1 MLWNGLHNRGSR
13 SHQPV
18 CFGDVEDLRPVGGRR
33 PLSRIEDYALIGD
46 THSAALV
53 SLTGS
58 IDWLCLPRFDSPSCF
73 GALLDEHEGGRW
85 RIGPQAEDITV
96 ARSYRP
102 DSLVLETTFESPDG
116 KVRLTDCLPFERGSR
131 PDSPREIH
139 TQDVVVRVVD
149 CLAGS
154 MPMTMDYRPRFD
166 YGHIVPWFT
175 RQGDAI
181 EAVGGPDALRLVA
194 DVPLTMEPWGATADF
209 VVNEG
214 DSLGFLARYHPSH
227 VHGRHIGT
235 ESCHELVDRTDTFWR
250 GWTQRCHYTGEYRG
264 AVLRSLLTLKA
275 LTYSPTGG
283 IVAAPT
289 TSLPEAI
296 GGMRNWDY
304 RYCWLRD
311 ATFTLEVLLRHG
323 YTSEAREWRDWLRTA
338 VAGDPDDLQ
347 IMYGVMGERR
357 LVELE
362 LEWLAGYEGSTPVR
376 VGNAAVDQFQ
386 LDVHGEV
393 MDAMHSARRA
403 GVATS
408 PEAWALEKE
417 IIEHVCKHWIEPDE
431 GIWEV
436 RSGPQH
442 FVHSKVMAW
451 VALDRAV
458 RAVEFFG
465 LKGPAARWRSTRK
478 EIKDEIMSKGVGR
491 DGTCFVRAY
500 GGEDMD
506 ASLLV
511 LPLVGFIDAGD
522 ETMRNTIEVIQKEL
536 MTDDGLVRRY
546 DTEKAPDGLP
556 PGEGMFLLCS
566 FWLVNCLVLLGLRA
580 EAQEIFERLLALC
593 NDVGLL
599 AEQYDPQ
606 LERQVGNF
614 PQAFSHVA
622 LATSAVYLSGSPA
635 GGPALR
641 GG

>member
-1 MLWNGLHNRGSR
+1 MSRG
-13 SHQPV
+13 
-18 CFGDVEDLRPVGGRR
+18 
-33 PLSRIEDYALIGD
+33 
-46 THSAALV
+46 
-53 SLTGS
+53 GS

-85 RIGPQAEDITV
+85 CIAPRSEV
-96 ARSYRP
+96 LSVSRSYRNH
-102 DSLVLETTFESPDG
+102 SLVLETVFESPEG
-116 KVRLTDCLPFERGSR
+116 RVRLTDCLPFERGTR
-131 PDSPREIH
+131 PDSPRKIY
-139 TQDVVVRVVD
+139 TQDVIVRVVD
-149 CLAGS
+149 GLSGS
-154 MPMTMDYRPRFD
+154 VPMTMDFRPRFD
-166 YGHIVPWFT
+166 YGHIVPWIT
-175 RQGDAI
+175 WEGDAI
-181 EAVGGPDALRLVA
+181 EAVGGPDALRLAA
-194 DVPLTMEPWGATADF
+194 DAPLTLAPGGATADF
-209 VVNEG
+209 VVEPG
-214 DSLGFLARYHPSH
+214 QSLGFVARYHSSH
-227 VHGRHIGT
+227 VKAQQVDT
-235 ESCHELVDRTDTFWR
+235 QSCHEFVERTDRFWR
-250 GWTQRCHYTGEYRG
+250 KWTRKCHYTGDYRD

-296 GGMRNWDY
+296 GGVRNWDY

-311 ATFTLEVLLRHG
+311 ATFTLDVLLEHG
-323 YTSEAREWRDWLRTA
+323 YTSEAREWRDWLHTA

-362 LEWLAGYEGSTPVR
+362 LDWLAGYEASKPVR

-393 MDAMHSARRA
+393 LDSMHSARRA
-403 GVATS
+403 GIAT
-408 PEAWALEKE
+408 PQKAWDLEKA
-417 IIEHVCKHWIEPDE
+417 IIEHVCRHWQEPDE

-458 RAVEFFG
+458 SAVESFG
-465 LKGPAARWRSTRK
+465 LDGPVESWKKTRSQIR
-478 EIKDEIMSKGVGR
+478 DEVMAEGLGR
-491 DGTCFVRAY
+491 NGTCFVRAY
-500 GGEDMD
+500 GSEDMD

-511 LPLVGFIDAGD
+511 LPLVGFIEAKDEKMQSTIDA
-522 ETMRNTIEVIQKEL
+522 IEKDL
-536 MTDDGLVRRY
+536 MTDDGLVLRY
-546 DTEKAPDGLP
+546 DSEKAPDGLP

-566 FWLVNCLVLLGLRA
+566 FWLVDCLVLLGRRA

-599 AEQYDPQ
+599 AEQYDPH
-606 LERQVGNF
+606 LGRQVGNF

-622 LATSAVYLSGSPA
+622 LATSALLLSGHP
-635 GGPALR
+635 GVTRLR
-641 GG
+641 GR